1 MLLEVEQLKMHY
13 SKATSPALESISFRI
28 QEGEFVVILGL
39 SGAGKSTLIRCINL
53 LVKPTAGIIRWEGR
67 NITGLKKS
75 ALMGYR
81 RSIGMIFQSFN
92 LLGRLSAFANVLV
105 GRLGFM
111 SIWRALLCWFHPK
124 DVQSAM
130 EALERV
136 GLKHVLHQR
145 ADQLS
150 GGQRQRVAIARA
162 LVQKPKLILGD
173 EPVASLDPLTSRSVM
188 DLLKSINEEDSITM
202 IINLHDVELAKQ
214 YATRIIGIS
223 HGRIVFDGA
232 PHQLDSS
239 SLEKIYSNSER

>member
-1 MLLEVEQLKMHY
+1 MMLEVEQLKMHY
-13 SKATSPALESISFRI
+13 PKAASPALESISFRV

-53 LVKPTAGIIRWEGR
+53 LVKPTGGTIRWKGR
-67 NITGLKKS
+67 NITDLKKS
-75 ALMGYR
+75 ALKGYR

-92 LLGRLSAFANVLV
+92 LLGRLSSLTNVLV

-111 SIWRALLCWFHPK
+111 SIWRAIFYWFHPDDIQRAK
-124 DVQSAM
+124 

-136 GLKHVLHQR
+136 GLQHVVNQR

-162 LVQKPKLILGD
+162 LVQRPKLILGD

-223 HGRIVFDGA
+223 RGRIVFDGD
-232 PHQLDSS
+232 PQQLDTS
-239 SLEKIYSNSER
+239 SLEEIYFNSER